1 MGAKQAL
8 GALLTFAGLAL
19 YFYGIGVQIAYGKVA
34 NDLVTPWDAYIFAS
48 SIFLIL
54 LGPWLWFGEIP
65 EALKRFV
72 EAKLS
77 REAIERGRGAGR

>member
-8 GALLTFAGLAL
+8 GALLTFVGLAL
-19 YFYGIGVQIAYGKVA
+19 YFYGTGIQIAYEKVA
-34 NDLVTPWDAYIFAS
+34 NGLVTPWDAYIFAAS
-48 SIFLIL
+48 AFLIL

-72 EAKLS
+72 EARIS
-77 REAIERGRGAGR
+77 REAIERVRGAER